1 MTSLLRGRSSYKV
14 YVRFMFFTQAVSPF
28 LVPLIEILAMAYV
41 LYYLLFFFWN
51 TRAMDLAAGT
61 LVFLV
66 LFSMANWLNFP
77 VLQAIMRY
85 FVNAAVIGILI
96 IFQPELRVA
105 LSKLSVKGKKYEKLS
120 EFDKFLEGLCNS
132 VYRMSERRIGA
143 IIVLENQDSLDEYAK
158 KAVLLSAQFSSE
170 LIESIFMT
178 SSPLHD
184 GAVIVRGT
192 TVLAA
197 AVILPLADDTSQIT
211 RSMGTRHRAGMG
223 ITQHSDALSIV
234 VSEETGKVSIA
245 REGIMTRGVRADRF
259 KGVLRSLFTPQEEK
273 SMVQSRL
280 QKWLGAWR
288 RSS

>member
-1 MTSLLRGRSSYKV
+1 MV
-14 YVRFMFFTQAVSPF
+14 VFMFFIHDASPI

-41 LYYLLFFFWN
+41 LYYLLSFFWN

-85 FVNAAVIGILI
+85 FVNAAVIGLLI

-105 LSKLSVKGKKYEKLS
+105 LSKLSMKGKKYEKLS
-120 EFDKFLEGLCNS
+120 EFDKFLDGLCNS

-158 KAVLLSAQFSSE
+158 KAVLLNAQFSSE

-192 TVLAA
+192 TMLAA

-211 RSMGTRHRAGMG
+211 RSMGTRHRAGLG

-259 KGVLRSLFTPQEEK
+259 KGVLRSLFTPQEEQ
-273 SMVQSRL
+273 STVRSRL

-288 RSS
+288 RS

>member
-1 MTSLLRGRSSYKV
+1 MSLVHVL
-14 YVRFMFFTQAVSPF
+14 SPS
-28 LVPLIEILAMAYV
+28 LIPTVEIIAIAYV
-41 LYYLLFFFWN
+41 LYHLLSFFWN

-61 LVFLV
+61 LVFLIF
-66 LFSMANWLNFP
+66 FSLANWLHFP

-85 FVNAAVIGILI
+85 FVNAAVIGLLI

-105 LSKLSVKGKKYEKLS
+105 LSKLSMKGKKYEKLS
-120 EFDKFLEGLCNS
+120 EFDKFLDSLCNS

-143 IIVLENQDSLDEYAK
+143 LIILENQDSLDEYAS
-158 KAVLLSAQFSSE
+158 KAVLLNAQFSSE
-170 LIESIFMT
+170 LVESIFMNA
-178 SSPLHD
+178 SPLHD

-192 TVLAA
+192 MVLAA

-211 RSMGTRHRAGMG
+211 RSMGTRHRAGLG

-259 KGVLRSLFTPQEEK
+259 KGVLRSLFTPQEEGAT
-273 SMVQSRL
+273 VRTRL
-280 QKWLGAWR
+280 QRWLGAWR
-288 RSS
+288 HS

>member
-1 MTSLLRGRSSYKV
+1 MYS
-14 YVRFMFFTQAVSPF
+14 FMFFTHAASPI
-28 LVPLIEILAMAYV
+28 LVPFIEILTMACA
-41 LYYLLFFFWN
+41 LYYLLSFFWN
-51 TRAMDLAAGT
+51 TRAMDLATGM

-66 LFSMANWLNFP
+66 FFLLANWLNFP
-77 VLQAIMRY
+77 VLQTVMRY
-85 FVNAAVIGILI
+85 FVNAAVIGVLI

-105 LSKLSVKGKKYEKLS
+105 LSKLSMKGKKYEKLS

-132 VYRMSERRIGA
+132 VYRMAERRIGA

-158 KAVLLSAQFSSE
+158 KAVLLNAEFSSE
-170 LIESIFMT
+170 LIESVFMT

-197 AVILPLADDTSQIT
+197 GVILPLADDTSQIT
-211 RSMGTRHRAGMG
+211 RSMGTRHRAGLG

-259 KGVLRSLFTPQEEK
+259 KGVLRSLFTPQEER
-273 SMVQSRL
+273 SVVQSRL
-280 QKWLGAWR
+280 QQWLGAWR

>member
-1 MTSLLRGRSSYKV
+1 MSFVYAAAPLLI
-14 YVRFMFFTQAVSPF
+14 
-28 LVPLIEILAMAYV
+28 PLIEILAIAYV
-41 LYYLLFFFWN
+41 LYYLLSFFWN

-61 LVFLV
+61 LVFMV
-66 LFSMANWLNFP
+66 LFSLANWLNFP

-85 FVNAAVIGILI
+85 FVNAAVIGVLI

-105 LSKLSVKGKKYEKLS
+105 LSKLSMKGKKYEKLS
-120 EFDKFLEGLCNS
+120 EFDKFLDGLCNS

-143 IIVLENQDSLDEYAK
+143 IIILENQDSLDEYAK
-158 KAVLLSAQFSSE
+158 KAVLLNAQFSSE
-170 LIESIFMT
+170 LVESIFMT

-211 RSMGTRHRAGMG
+211 RSMGTRHRAGLG

-259 KGVLRSLFTPQEEK
+259 KGVLRSLFTPQEE
-273 SMVQSRL
+273 QSTVRTRL

-288 RSS
+288 HS